1 MAAQCDRCGRTASE
15 GDRFCGGCGGELGAV
30 CPHCLRPLAADVAF
44 CTSCGAPRP
53 GTDRP
58 RLTPQEDR
66 RRVSVL
72 FVDLIDFTPY
82 VERADPELVRA
93 LQTGFFSAARR
104 VVGQYGGVVEKY
116 IGDAV
121 MALFGA
127 PVATETDALRCVRAG
142 LELQRVLTR
151 YTPTGASELRFRV
164 GVATGE
170 ALVDVAA
177 AHDGGQAIV
186 AGDVV
191 NTASR
196 MQSVA
201 PPGGV
206 LVCGTT
212 HALTRTAI
220 RYQEQAAVTLRG
232 RSTPTE
238 VWLALSPRRQQPTDR
253 EPDATPLIDREHELG
268 LLVNALHRSLRDRL
282 PQVVTVFGRAGIG
295 KSRLV
300 RELHRHADRLV
311 DEPLTWRTGRCP
323 PFGENVTFAALADIV
338 KAEAGILDTDP
349 ATGAAQRL
357 AGTVAELVGPG
368 ERDRVVDALRPLV
381 GLTGTPM
388 PAEEAESAW
397 RRFLLA
403 LAARRPTVLV
413 FEDLHWA
420 DDAMLRF
427 VELLGAAARDVP
439 LLLLCTARPELV
451 DRDPSWAGSIT
462 GSLTI
467 TLPPLRDTGI
477 ASLYAHMFGQAA
489 FSADLLNP
497 LIEVAGGNP
506 LYAHEYVRMLI
517 EQGALRQ
524 SGRGWS
530 LERHLDLPMPESVHA
545 VIANRVDL
553 LDAADRAVL
562 LAAAVVGVQF
572 WPGAVAAALGQ
583 PVETVERALRRL
595 EQRDFVH
602 EQADSAMAGQ
612 PEYRFRHVLVRDV
625 CYQRL
630 PRTERVA
637 RHERTAD
644 WLDALSRSRD
654 TDLAEVLAHHRWAAH
669 EIARTLG
676 METRR
681 YAAAARHALHR
692 AARRAYALHGL
703 EAAAS
708 HAGRALGLADDSD
721 PVSRLQLE
729 LLSTEISFYRDGNAF
744 LSSGGPDQLQT
755 LADRLAA
762 HGDDACAA
770 RAWTLLGQAAWLRA
784 DRAAALVCLDR
795 AVRLFEP
802 LPDSAQKADAYA
814 ELGRLHMLNY
824 ERDPAVAAADTAAE
838 IGERLGLT
846 ETRTNARITA
856 ATARYQGGDRAGLDE
871 LHTIVEFSRAGQLLA
886 LPRAT
891 QNLAYAIR
899 EEGDWLRSD
908 ALLSAAPA
916 RTASGQTLTTSY
928 SAEAMRAWFEGDF
941 GRLLTAAEA
950 FVDTPTGSWDMQVRG
965 LRSVLLVLRGHPVP
979 AAAPA
984 ASDAA
989 TAASGSVAP
998 ASGSVVPASG
1008 SVVPAS
1014 GSVSAGPV
1022 VAVAALDTPAARD
1035 DIDAALDTARGSGF
1049 HRLHWTMLGMAAL
1062 CRSLQGRKAEAAELV
1077 GELADSWSAV
1087 PALASGEWIAAAAY
1101 AASLAGRDASVRVR
1115 AMLDRVGHRT
1125 PWSEAAL
1132 RTVTAAVAAADGDHR
1147 RAGELHL
1154 AGGEIYGRVPD
1165 VSDRILAVAF
1175 AVAEFE
1181 RAGDRLA
1188 AQGPRAEVQAFATR
1202 NEAPGLLT
1210 LAGLPAVAPVDP
1222 ALAS

>member
-1 MAAQCDRCGRTASE
+1 MEGVIATQCDRCGRTAAD
-15 GDRFCGGCGGELGAV
+15 GDRFCGGCGAELGAV
-30 CPHCLRPLAADVAF
+30 CPHCLRPLAPDVAF
-44 CTSCGAPRP
+44 CTSCGAPRA
-53 GTDRP
+53 GNDRAP
-58 RLTPQEDR
+58 AIPQEDR

-82 VERADPELVRA
+82 VERADPELVRGM
-93 LQTGFFSAARR
+93 QTGFFSAARR
-104 VVGQYGGVVEKY
+104 VVSQYGGVVEKY

-151 YTPTGASELRFRV
+151 FTPTGTDGLRFRV

-177 AHDGGQAIV
+177 ARDGGQAIV

-196 MQSVA
+196 LQSVA

-206 LVCGTT
+206 LVDGTT
-212 HALTRTAI
+212 HALTRDTI
-220 RYQEQAAVTLRG
+220 RYEEQPPVTLRG
-232 RSTPTE
+232 RSAPTE
-238 VWLALSPRRQQPTDR
+238 VWLALAAVRQQPADR

-268 LLVNALHRSLRDRL
+268 MLVNALHRSLRDRR

-300 RELHRHADRLV
+300 RELHRHTDRLV
-311 DEPLTWRTGRCP
+311 DEPLTWRIGRCP

-349 ATGAAQRL
+349 AGTAAQRL
-357 AGTVAELVGPG
+357 AAAVGELVGPG
-368 ERDRVVDALRPLV
+368 ERDRVADALRPLV
-381 GLTGTPM
+381 GLAGTPL

-451 DRDPSWAGSIT
+451 DRDPSWAGTIT
-462 GSLTI
+462 GSVTI

-477 ASLYAHMFGQAA
+477 AALYAHMFGQAA
-489 FSADLLNP
+489 FSADLLTP

-530 LERHLDLPMPESVHA
+530 LEKHLDLPMPESVHA

-553 LDAADRAVL
+553 LDAKERAVL

-572 WPGAVAAALGQ
+572 WPGAVAAAVGQ
-583 PVETVERALRRL
+583 SVEAVERALRRL

-602 EQADSAMAGQ
+602 EQGASTMAGQ

-644 WLDALSRSRD
+644 WLDTLSQSRD

-669 EIARTLG
+669 EIARSLG
-676 METRR
+676 MDTTR
-681 YAAAARHALHR
+681 YAGPARAALHR

-703 EAAAS
+703 DAAAG

-721 PVSRLQLE
+721 PVGRLQLE

-744 LSSGGPDQLQT
+744 LSGGGPEQVQT
-755 LADRLAA
+755 LADRLLA
-762 HGDDACAA
+762 HGDEACAA

-784 DRAAALVCLDR
+784 DRQAALACLDH

-824 ERDPAVAAADTAAE
+824 ERDAAVAAADTASE

-846 ETRTNARITA
+846 EIRTNARITA
-856 ATARYQGGDRAGLDE
+856 ATARYQAGDRSGLDE
-871 LHTIVEFSRAGQLLA
+871 LYAIVEFSRGRQLLA

-891 QNLAYAIR
+891 QNLAYAVR

-928 SAEAMRAWFEGDF
+928 SGEAMRAWFEGDF
-941 GRLLTAAEA
+941 GRLLAAAEA

-965 LRSVLLVLRGHPVP
+965 LRSCLLVLRGQPVP
-979 AAAPA
+979 PAAGSSTAPGPAAVPAGDDVAAA
-984 ASDAA
+984 
-989 TAASGSVAP
+989 
-998 ASGSVVPASG
+998 
-1008 SVVPAS
+1008 
-1014 GSVSAGPV
+1014 
-1022 VAVAALDTPAARD
+1022 LE
-1035 DIDAALDTARGSGF
+1035 TARRSGF
-1049 HRLHWTMLGMAAL
+1049 HRLHWTMLAMGAL
-1062 CRSLQGRKAEAAELV
+1062 CRAVQGRTECAVSLLD
-1077 GELADSWSAV
+1077 ELAQAWTAV
-1087 PALASGEWIAAAAY
+1087 PALASGEWIAAASW
-1101 AASLAGRDASVRVR
+1101 AATLTGRRSAARVR
-1115 AMLDRVGHRT
+1115 GMLDQVGHRT

-1132 RTVTAAVAAADGDHR
+1132 RTVTGALAGADGDHR
-1147 RAGELHL
+1147 HAAELHL
-1154 AGGEIYGRVPD
+1154 AAAELYAGIPD
-1165 VSDRILAVAF
+1165 VTDRILALTFAVRELEAVGEHARAADPLAEVRAF
-1175 AVAEFE
+1175 AH
-1181 RAGDRLA
+1181 
-1188 AQGPRAEVQAFATR
+1188 R
-1202 NEAPGLLT
+1202 NAAPGLLT
-1210 LAGLPAVAPVDP
+1210 LARPDVGETRT
-1222 ALAS
+1222 LAG

>member
-1 MAAQCDRCGRTASE
+1 MEGDIAAQCDRCGRTAAE
-15 GDRFCGGCGGELGAV
+15 GDRFCGGCGTEFGAV
-30 CPHCLRPLAADVAF
+30 CPHCLRPLAPDVAF
-44 CTSCGAPRP
+44 CTSCGSPRA

-58 RLTPQEDR
+58 ASINQEDR

-82 VERADPELVRA
+82 VERADPELVRGM
-93 LQTGFFSAARR
+93 QTGFFSAARR

-151 YTPTGASELRFRV
+151 FTPAGTDGLRFRV

-177 AHDGGQAIV
+177 ARDGGQAIV

-196 MQSVA
+196 LQSAA

-206 LVCGTT
+206 LVDGAT
-212 HALTRTAI
+212 HALTRDTV
-220 RYQEQAAVTLRG
+220 RYDEQPPVTLRG
-232 RSTPTE
+232 RSAPTE
-238 VWLALSPRRQQPTDR
+238 VWLGLSAVRRQPTDR
-253 EPDATPLIDREHELG
+253 EPDTTPLIDREHELG
-268 LLVNALHRSLRDRL
+268 MLVNALHRSLRDRR

-300 RELHRHADRLV
+300 RELHRHTGRLV
-311 DEPLTWRTGRCP
+311 DEPLTWRVGRCP
-323 PFGENVTFAALADIV
+323 PFGENVTYAALADIV
-338 KAEAGILDTDP
+338 KSEAGILDTDP
-349 ATGAAQRL
+349 AASAAQRL
-357 AGTVAELVGPG
+357 TAAVGDLVSAGEGARLVN
-368 ERDRVVDALRPLV
+368 ALRPLV
-381 GLTGTPM
+381 GLAGTPL

-451 DRDPSWAGSIT
+451 DRDPSWAGTIT
-462 GSLTI
+462 GSVTI

-477 ASLYAHMFGQAA
+477 AALYAHMFGQAA
-489 FSADLLNP
+489 FSADLLTP

-517 EQGALRQ
+517 EQGALRH

-530 LERHLDLPMPESVHA
+530 LEKHLDLPMPESVHA

-553 LDAADRAVL
+553 LDAKDRTVL

-572 WPGAVAAALGQ
+572 WPGAVAAAVGQ
-583 PVETVERALRRL
+583 SVESVERALRRL

-602 EQADSAMAGQ
+602 EQGASTMAGQ

-637 RHERTAD
+637 RHERAAD
-644 WLDALSRSRD
+644 WLDTLSQSRD

-669 EIARTLG
+669 EIARSLG

-681 YAAAARHALHR
+681 HAGPARAALHR

-703 EAAAS
+703 EAAAG

-721 PVSRLQLE
+721 PVGRLQLE

-744 LSSGGPDQLQT
+744 LSGGGPEQVQA
-755 LADRLAA
+755 LADRLLAG
-762 HGDDACAA
+762 GDEACAA

-784 DRAAALVCLDR
+784 DRRAALACLDR
-795 AVRLFEP
+795 AVRLFDP
-802 LPDSAQKADAYA
+802 LPDSAQKADAFA

-824 ERDPAVAAADTAAE
+824 ERDPAVAAADTAAA

-846 ETRTNARITA
+846 ETHTNARITA
-856 ATARYQGGDRAGLDE
+856 ATARFQAGDRAGLDE
-871 LHTIVEFSRAGQLLA
+871 LYAIVEFTRAGQLLA

-891 QNLAYAIR
+891 QNLAYAVR

-928 SAEAMRAWFEGDF
+928 SVEAMRAWFEGDF
-941 GRLLTAAEA
+941 GRLLAAAEA
-950 FVDTPTGSWDMQVRG
+950 FVATPTGSWDMQVRG
-965 LRSVLLVLRGHPVP
+965 LRSCLLVLCGQPVP
-979 AAAPA
+979 PA
-984 ASDAA
+984 AGAPDADP
-989 TAASGSVAP
+989 TTGDPPRDDVA
-998 ASGSVVPASG
+998 
-1008 SVVPAS
+1008 
-1014 GSVSAGPV
+1014 
-1022 VAVAALDTPAARD
+1022 AALDTSRRSD
-1035 DIDAALDTARGSGF
+1035 F
-1049 HRLHWTMLGMAAL
+1049 HRLHWTMLAMGAL
-1062 CRSLQGRKAEAAELV
+1062 CRAVQGRTEEAAALVDELAEA
-1077 GELADSWSAV
+1077 WMAV
-1087 PALASGEWIAAAAY
+1087 PALASGEWIAAAGW
-1101 AASLAGRDASVRVR
+1101 AATLAGRRTAARVR
-1115 AMLDRVGHRT
+1115 TMLDQVGHRT

-1132 RTVTAAVAAADGDHR
+1132 RSVTGALAGADGDHR
-1147 RAGELHL
+1147 RAAELYL
-1154 AGGEIYGRVPD
+1154 AAAEIYAGIPD
-1165 VSDRILAVAF
+1165 VTDRMLALTF
-1175 AVAEFE
+1175 AARELDA
-1181 RAGDRLA
+1181 AGDRA
-1188 AQGPRAEVQAFATR
+1188 AADPMLVELRAFAHR
-1202 NEAPGLLT
+1202 NGAPGLLALAHPPAGEART
-1210 LAGLPAVAPVDP
+1210 LA
-1222 ALAS
+1222 S

>member
-1 MAAQCDRCGRTASE
+1 MEGVISAQCDRCGRTAAD
-15 GDRFCGGCGGELGAV
+15 GDRFCGGCGTELGAL
-30 CPHCLRPLAADVAF
+30 CPHCLRPLATDAVF
-44 CTSCGAPRP
+44 CTSCGAPRAGSGQP
-53 GTDRP
+53 VA
-58 RLTPQEDR
+58 TPQEDR

-82 VERADPELVRA
+82 VERADPEQVRGM
-93 LQTGFFSAARR
+93 QTGFFSAAKR

-151 YTPTGASELRFRV
+151 FAPTGADELRFRV

-177 AHDGGQAIV
+177 ARDGGQAIV

-196 MQSVA
+196 MQSVS

-212 HALTRTAI
+212 HALTKDAI
-220 RYQEQAAVTLRG
+220 RYAEQPPVTLRG
-232 RSTPTE
+232 RSSPTE
-238 VWLALSPRRQQPTDR
+238 VWLALSPVRRQPTDR
-253 EPDATPLIDREHELG
+253 EPDTTPLIDREHELG
-268 LLVNALHRSLRDRL
+268 LLVNALHRSLRDRR
-282 PQVVTVFGRAGIG
+282 PQVVTLFGRAGIG
-295 KSRLV
+295 KSRLI
-300 RELHRHADRLV
+300 RELYRHSGRLV
-311 DEPLTWRTGRCP
+311 DEPVSWRTGRCP

-338 KAEAGILDTDP
+338 KTEAGILDTDP
-349 ATGAAQRL
+349 APTASRRLSAA
-357 AGTVAELVGPG
+357 VAELVGPG
-368 ERDRVVDALRPLV
+368 ERDRLVDALRPLV
-381 GLTGTPM
+381 GLAGVTM
-388 PAEEAESAW
+388 PAEETESAW

-451 DRDPSWAGSIT
+451 DRDPSWAGTIT
-462 GSLTI
+462 GSVTI

-489 FSADLLNP
+489 FSADMLTP

-530 LERHLDLPMPESVHA
+530 LEKHLELPMPESVHS

-553 LDAADRAVL
+553 LDAKDRAVL
-562 LAAAVVGVQF
+562 LAASVVGVQF

-583 PVETVERALRRL
+583 PVESVERSLRRL
-595 EQRDFVH
+595 EQRDFIH
-602 EQADSAMAGQ
+602 EQAASTMAGQ
-612 PEYRFRHVLVRDV
+612 PEFRFRHVLVRDV

-637 RHERTAD
+637 RHERTAG
-644 WLDALSRSRD
+644 WLDALSQSRD

-676 METRR
+676 MPIQR
-681 YAAAARHALHR
+681 YAGPARAALHR

-703 EAAAS
+703 DAAAS

-721 PVSRLQLE
+721 PVDRLQLE

-744 LSSGGPDQLQT
+744 LSGGGPEQLHA
-755 LADRLAA
+755 LADRLLA
-762 HGDDACAA
+762 HDDDACAA

-784 DRAAALVCLDR
+784 DRSAAVACLDR
-795 AVRLFEP
+795 AVALFAP
-802 LPDSAQKADAYA
+802 LPDSAQKADAHA

-824 ERDPAVAAADTAAE
+824 ERDAAVAAAETAAG
-838 IGERLGLT
+838 IGERLGLA
-846 ETRTNARITA
+846 EIRTNARITA
-856 ATARYQGGDRAGLDE
+856 ATARYQAGDRAGLDE
-871 LHTIVEFSRAGQLLA
+871 LHALVELSRTQQLLA
-886 LPRAT
+886 LPRAL
-891 QNLAYAIR
+891 QNLAFALR

-908 ALLSAAPA
+908 ALLSTAPA
-916 RTASGQTLTTSY
+916 ARGSGQTLATSY
-928 SAEAMRAWFEGDF
+928 SGEAMRAYFDGDF
-941 GRLLTAAEA
+941 GRLLAAADA
-950 FVDTPTGSWDMQVRG
+950 FVDTPTGGWDMQVRG
-965 LRSVLLVLRGHPVP
+965 LRSCLLVLRGLPVP
-979 AAAPA
+979 LAPRPLPAAGDEPAAVGAERHRDDVAAA
-984 ASDAA
+984 
-989 TAASGSVAP
+989 
-998 ASGSVVPASG
+998 
-1008 SVVPAS
+1008 
-1014 GSVSAGPV
+1014 
-1022 VAVAALDTPAARD
+1022 LE
-1035 DIDAALDTARGSGF
+1035 TARRGGF
-1049 HRLHWTMLGMAAL
+1049 HRPYWTMLGMAAL
-1062 CRSLQGRKAEAAELV
+1062 CRALQGRLDEAAALV
-1077 GELADSWSAV
+1077 DELADAWTAV

-1101 AASLAGRDASVRVR
+1101 AATLAGRDAAVRVR
-1115 AMLDRVGHRT
+1115 AMLDQLAHRT

-1132 RTVTAAVAAADGDHR
+1132 RTVTGALAAADGDHR

-1154 AGGEIYGRVPD
+1154 AGAEIYARIPD
-1165 VSDRILAVAF
+1165 VTDRVLALAL
-1175 AVAEFE
+1175 AAAELTL
-1181 RAGDRLA
+1181 AGDPA
-1188 AQGPRAEVQAFATR
+1188 ARAPLTEVRTFALR
-1202 NEAPGLLT
+1202 NDAPGLLD
-1210 LAGLPAVAPVDP
+1210 LARGPVQQAGP